1 MLTRGVRTIPTDSFS
16 KWQAQCMLQPCS
28 DSEEGSLQE
37 TSQLLETSLHDT
49 SQESLELEKESTEE
63 SATSAYLSATASD
76 TEFETMSTTSG
87 TRRNGLTENSN
98 QSLSAWNAC
107 FCFKTKHLCMSAS
120 RGWLSVVHK
129 QSVFL
134 CSDSSFRFGW
144 LNRRSIGPAPQQKKQ
159 RWEPFESVR
168 LSVNSFLI
176 GWYFASG
183 IWLVFGIMI

>member
-76 TEFETMSTTSG
+76 AEFETMSTSATSERTDG
-87 TRRNGLTENSN
+87 KLKPEPF
-98 QSLSAWNAC
+98 SLKCCC
-107 FCFKTKHLCMSAS
+107 FNTKKLCMSAS
-120 RGWLSVVHK
+120 RGCLSCTSK
-129 QSVFL
+129 A
-134 CSDSSFRFGW
+134 CS
-144 LNRRSIGPAPQQKKQ
+144 
-159 RWEPFESVR
+159 SVR
-168 LSVNSFLI
+168 IVGFGLAGSIDEALALRTKCALVKDFFLNILRNCLRDTVSVRKR
-176 GWYFASG
+176 
-183 IWLVFGIMI
+183 